1 MGIFNDKKSI
11 SRKNLRSAIKKDRG
25 VIPQT
30 GGKKYHSKQRDR
42 MAKGLFSPKYGS
54 EISKSEYG
62 KMIRDL
68 EGSKGSMKTP
78 KERRAIDQKV
88 RYLREKGGRDFRI

>member
-11 SRKNLRSAIKKDRG
+11 SRKNLRSTFRKDRG

-30 GGKKYHSKQRDR
+30 GGKKYHSKQKDK
-42 MAKGLFSPKYGS
+42 MARGLFSPKYGS
-54 EISKSEYG
+54 EISKHEYG

-68 EGSKGSMKTP
+68 EGSKRSVKTP

-88 RYLREKGGRDFRI
+88 RYLREKGGKDF